1 MFLTEISDEDGNH
14 YYRRSFIRLHVKDT
28 SAVAYVEEVSSNHFH
43 VRYLTQEGQ
52 LTDTQSLQRPAILDV
67 TLPLLGYF
75 VFEDKVFYA
84 SRIPKRDRVK
94 GLSEYTGSGWNVLV
108 KPSAALVYSHGAT
121 QANPSLMQTIAACE
135 SRTFPIVGKQF
146 SIDDPHTL
154 RVLPPFGE
162 ELVYVKEIYVP
173 ASGCYRKAAA

>member
-43 VRYLTQEGQ
+43 VRYLQEGQ
-52 LTDTQSLQRPAILDV
+52 LTDSIFSIQRPTIADV

-75 VFEDKVFYA
+75 VFEGKVFYA

-94 GLSEYTGSGWNVLV
+94 GLSEHTGSGWNVLV

-121 QANPSLMQTIAACE
+121 QAAPSLMQTIAACE

-173 ASGCYRKAAA
+173 VVGCNWKAAA